1 MNVANHAAMRGSFD
15 PAIGASLAK
24 GKSHE
29 TLRPASMISNG
40 VKTNSSLTSN
50 AITRDT
56 ICDFKKSHSVICDLF
71 LSPRKSK
78 SHRKKVRI

>member
-1 MNVANHAAMRGSFD
+1 MNVASHRAMRGNFE
-15 PAIGASLAK
+15 PANVASSTK

-29 TLRPASMISNG
+29 TLRPAAMISNG
-40 VKTNSSLTSN
+40 IKTKISLTSN

-56 ICDFKKSHSVICDLF
+56 ICDLIKSRPVICDLF

-78 SHRKKVRI
+78 SHRKIVRS

>member
-1 MNVANHAAMRGSFD
+1 MNVASHRAMRGNFE
-15 PAIGASLAK
+15 PANVASSTK

-29 TLRPASMISNG
+29 TLRPAAMISNG
-40 VKTNSSLTSN
+40 KRTKISLTNS

-56 ICDFKKSHSVICDLF
+56 ICDLIKSRPVICDLF

-78 SHRKKVRI
+78 SHRKIVRS